1 MKKLVFKI
9 DINAGRQK
17 VWNTM
22 LSADTYQ
29 QWVEPS
35 WPGSKFFGNW
45 KQGEEMR
52 FLSSSGEGTKAFLNE
67 VKQHELI
74 KATHN
79 AVILK
84 DGSED
89 ANSDLAKGWV
99 GTTES
104 YYFTEKN
111 GKTEVK
117 VEINTSP
124 AWESMFSDGWPAA
137 LAKLKEISERR

>member
-9 DINAGRQK
+9 DVNADKQK
-17 VWNTM
+17 VWNSM
-22 LSADTYQ
+22 LNADTYP
-29 QWVEPS
+29 QWVGVS
-35 WPGSKFFGNW
+35 WPGSTFTGKW
-45 KQGEEMR
+45 KEGETMK
-52 FLSSSGEGTKAFLNE
+52 FLSSSGEGTQALLNE
-67 VKQHELI
+67 VIPHEVV

-89 ANSDLAKGWV
+89 RTSEVAKGWV
-99 GTTES
+99 GTTEA

-137 LAKLKEISERR
+137 LAKLKEIAERP

>member
-9 DINAGRQK
+9 DINAGREK

-52 FLSSSGEGTKAFLNE
+52 FLSSSSKLP
-67 VKQHELI
+67 
-74 KATHN
+74 
-79 AVILK
+79 
-84 DGSED
+84 
-89 ANSDLAKGWV
+89 
-99 GTTES
+99 TT
-104 YYFTEKN
+104 
-111 GKTEVK
+111 
-117 VEINTSP
+117 
-124 AWESMFSDGWPAA
+124 A
-137 LAKLKEISERR
+137 LPI